1 MGGGGLAVV
10 LAALAVLAESA
21 PVAADPIDFRI
32 VSRPKHWG
40 GLELPGKPAST
51 QQRRL
56 HGAVKSHLHKLEGAP
71 KGYVSYRVY
80 FIKDYAKVQNVY
92 ARESQ
97 PNPSAR
103 RLMCELSRSG
113 LLGGPI

>member
-1 MGGGGLAVV
+1 MAVGRLSVTAGLL
-10 LAALAVLAESA
+10 LAAAVLAESA
-21 PVAADPIDFRI
+21 PVSAEPIDFRI

-56 HGAVKSHLHKLEGAP
+56 HGAVKPHLHRLEGAP

-80 FIKDYAKVQNVY
+80 FIKDNAKVQNTY
-92 ARESQ
+92 ARESLLDF
-97 PNPSAR
+97 SA
-103 RLMCELSRSG
+103 CEVTVCPTDL
-113 LLGGPI
+113 

>member
-1 MGGGGLAVV
+1 MGGSRVAVV

-21 PVAADPIDFRI
+21 PVSADPIDFRI

-56 HGAVKSHLHKLEGAP
+56 HGAVKPHLHKLEGAP

-80 FIKDYAKVQNVY
+80 FIKDFAKVQNAY

-97 PNPSAR
+97 HDHSTR
-103 RLMCELSRSG
+103 TLTCER
-113 LLGGPI
+113 